1 MQTLPAAGSRRR
13 VEVKGPQKVGKAAA
27 AHRSHDRRD
36 GLGKGLGSVRLI
48 SIPGE
53 GLKSEGSLRHDP
65 PRGHILLIDDE
76 QRILSF
82 VGRGLR
88 AEGYAVDTASDGM
101 EGLRVARENY
111 YDLVILDLLMPD
123 LHGRAVL
130 ERLLEEKPSQS
141 VLVLSAVSGTNT
153 KVECLDLGAQDYLG
167 KPFSFEEL
175 LARVKVRLR
184 APANARSITAGRIR
198 LDVETR
204 TIDTGSGPVVLAERE
219 FLLLL
224 ELMRG
229 AGKTISKERL
239 LSTVWGYWFDPRSN
253 VVDVCVRRI
262 RVKLGDD
269 IITTVRGEGYRINAA

>member
-1 MQTLPAAGSRRR
+1 M
-13 VEVKGPQKVGKAAA
+13 
-27 AHRSHDRRD
+27 
-36 GLGKGLGSVRLI
+36 GLGKALGLVRLI

-53 GLKSEGSLRHDP
+53 GLNSEGSLRHDP

-101 EGLRVARENY
+101 EGLRAAHENH

-130 ERLLEEKPSQS
+130 QRLLQEKPSQS

-184 APANARSITAGRIR
+184 APAHTRSIKAGRIS

-204 TIDTGSGPVVLAERE
+204 AIDTGSGPVVLAERE

>member
-1 MQTLPAAGSRRR
+1 MQ
-13 VEVKGPQKVGKAAA
+13 
-27 AHRSHDRRD
+27 RD
-36 GLGKGLGSVRLI
+36 S
-48 SIPGE
+48 
-53 GLKSEGSLRHDP
+53 
-65 PRGHILLIDDE
+65 PRGQILLIDDE

-88 AEGYAVDTASDGM
+88 AEGYAVDTASEGM
-101 EGLRVARENY
+101 EGLRAAQEHH
-111 YDLVILDLLMPD
+111 YDLVILDLLMPG
-123 LHGRAVL
+123 LHGQAVL
-130 ERLLEEKPSQS
+130 ERLLQEKPSQP
-141 VLVLSAVSGTNT
+141 VLVLSAVTGTNT
-153 KVECLDLGAQDYLG
+153 KVECLELGAQDYLG

-184 APANARSITAGRIR
+184 TPAQTRFLKAGRIT

-204 TIDTGSGPVVLAERE
+204 AVDTGTGPIVLAERE

-229 AGKTISKERL
+229 AGRTISKERL

-269 IITTVRGEGYRINAA
+269 IITTVLGEGYRINAA

>member
-1 MQTLPAAGSRRR
+1 
-13 VEVKGPQKVGKAAA
+13 
-27 AHRSHDRRD
+27 
-36 GLGKGLGSVRLI
+36 
-48 SIPGE
+48 
-53 GLKSEGSLRHDP
+53 
-65 PRGHILLIDDE
+65 LIDDE

-101 EGLRVARENY
+101 EGLRAAHENH

-130 ERLLEEKPSQS
+130 QRLLQEKPSQS

-184 APANARSITAGRIR
+184 APAHRSITAGRVT

-262 RVKLGDD
+262 RVKLGDG